1 MALDSHIVHGNRCGE
16 IIQAEHPRDFETA
29 KFLIEEYTA
38 SLGLNL
44 DFQQFDRELQHF
56 PGHYAS
62 PDGRVLLAKS
72 ETQVAGCG
80 CLRRLAGDVCE
91 MKRLY
96 MKSEYRG
103 RALGKQLAL
112 AAIHEA
118 NLIGYRSMKLDTLP
132 TMSAAMALY
141 EALGFRSI
149 EPYYDNPIEGA
160 LFFELKL

>member
-1 MALDSHIVHGNRCGE
+1 MWE

-29 KFLIEEYTA
+29 KSLIEEYTA

-44 DFQQFDRELQHF
+44 DFQHFDRELHHF

-62 PDGRVLLAKS
+62 PDGRVLLVKS
-72 ETQVAGCG
+72 GTQVAGCV

-96 MKSEYRG
+96 VKSEYRG

-141 EALGFRSI
+141 ENLGFRRI